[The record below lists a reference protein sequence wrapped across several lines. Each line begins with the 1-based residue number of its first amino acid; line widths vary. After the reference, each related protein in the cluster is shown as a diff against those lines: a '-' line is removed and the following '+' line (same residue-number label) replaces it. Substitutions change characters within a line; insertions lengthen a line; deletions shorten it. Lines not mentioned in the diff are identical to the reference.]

1 MQQRVFQIG
10 QQARIIV
17 GGNEGKSQADDTFFG
32 FARFKIYDSFDLGK
46 DLLLHLDIGT
56 NLNCI
61 LDVSSVNLQDR
72 NENERNECEM

>member
-1 MQQRVFQIG
+1 
-10 QQARIIV
+10 
-17 GGNEGKSQADDTFFG
+17 
-32 FARFKIYDSFDLGK
+32 
-46 DLLLHLDIGT
+46 LLLHLDIGT